1 MLLVLAE
8 CLKSGASL
16 VLIIQLSGNHIDSLI
31 VVLKF
36 RLLFHR

>member
-1 MLLVLAE
+1 MLLILTE
-8 CLKSGASL
+8 SLKSGASL
-16 VLIIQLSGNHIDSLI
+16 VLIVQLSGNHIDPLI